1 MADHIAT
8 RAALDGR
15 GIYFWA
21 RLSPRFPTVEI
32 RIADVCLTVADP
44 VLVAGLCRAAVMGA
58 VADELAGLPVPAVA
72 DRHLVAAAYAA
83 ARRGLAAAV
92 VDPELGVDGR
102 RPAWSSPGC

>member
-1 MADHIAT
+1 
-8 RAALDGR
+8 
-15 GIYFWA
+15 
-21 RLSPRFPTVEI
+21 
-32 RIADVCLTVADP
+32 
-44 VLVAGLCRAAVMGA
+44 MGA
-58 VADELAGLPVPAVA
+58 VADELAGLPLPTVT